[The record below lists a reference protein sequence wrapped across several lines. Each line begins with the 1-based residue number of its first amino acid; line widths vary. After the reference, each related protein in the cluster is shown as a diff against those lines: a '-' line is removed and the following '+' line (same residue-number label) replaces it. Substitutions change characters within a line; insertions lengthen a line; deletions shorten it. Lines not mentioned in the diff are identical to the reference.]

1 MCDHELYQ
9 RLTLL
14 LLLTLYV
21 QIVPEMDGVVVAET
35 VFSKSFM
42 LHIMKTIDYSALCE
56 TTKEVRD
63 HQPAIRR
70 CTEHAIA
77 LSKGANQTTCLHF
90 GCS

>member
-1 MCDHELYQ
+1 MYQ

-35 VFSKSFM
+35 VFSKPFM

-56 TTKEVRD
+56 TTKEVRG
-63 HQPAIRR
+63 H
-70 CTEHAIA
+70 
-77 LSKGANQTTCLHF
+77 
-90 GCS
+90 